1 MKPTSATGFA
11 FLSLATVA
19 FAQLDVPAVVAPDA
33 ETDAAKTQEAAET
46 TDDAPEVELP
56 EGAVPAPA
64 VQEADPALEGLTQE
78 ERQELKKILDDAS
91 RFIGGIR
98 LQEGLSKLIEAE
110 QIAPGLFQIY
120 NLRGAAYT
128 KMKDF
133 DTAREQF
140 EKAIASRPGIFHPQ
154 FNLAEIEFV
163 TDDYAGAEKSFKKL
177 LAEFPDMDL
186 GTKRL
191 LEFKIIICRL
201 KLGDPDG
208 AMAQLETFNYLD
220 DTPIYHL
227 GHAAV
232 AYSKEDTEDAE
243 AWMASANKI
252 YSAGQMEVFRD
263 SLIEAGWIDTL

>member
-1 MKPTSATGFA
+1 M
-11 FLSLATVA
+11 
-19 FAQLDVPAVVAPDA
+19 
-33 ETDAAKTQEAAET
+33 
-46 TDDAPEVELP
+46 
-56 EGAVPAPA
+56 
-64 VQEADPALEGLTQE
+64 QEADPALADLTLE
-78 ERQELKKILDDAS
+78 ERKELGKILDDAS

-98 LQEGLSKLIEAE
+98 LQEGLSKLLDAE

-133 DTAREQF
+133 ETARGNF
-140 EKAIASRPGIFHPQ
+140 EKAISLRPSIFHPQ

-163 TDDYAGAEKSFKKL
+163 TGDYANSEKAFKKL
-177 LAEFPDMDL
+177 ITDFPEMDL

-191 LEFKIIICRL
+191 LEFKLIVCRL
-201 KLGDPDG
+201 KLDDIEG
-208 AMAQLETFNYLD
+208 AKAQLDTFNYLD

-232 AYSKEDTEDAE
+232 AYAEEDSEDAE
-243 AWMASANKI
+243 SWMTSANRI
-252 YSAGQMEVFRD
+252 YSAGQVEVFRD

>member
-1 MKPTSATGFA
+1 MKTTSATGFA
-11 FLSLATVA
+11 FLSLATIA
-19 FAQLDVPAVVAPDA
+19 LAQLETADTPEVAP
-33 ETDAAKTQEAAET
+33 K
-46 TDDAPEVELP
+46 VELP
-56 EGAVPAPA
+56 EGSVTPAEKL
-64 VQEADPALEGLTQE
+64 EADPAIENLTQE
-78 ERQELKKILDDAS
+78 EQQELSKILDDAS

-98 LQEGLSKLIEAE
+98 LQEGLSKLLDAE
-110 QIAPGLFQIY
+110 QIAPDLFQIS

-133 DTAREQF
+133 ETARKHF
-140 EKAIASRPGIFHPQ
+140 KKAISLRSGVFHPQ

-163 TDDYAGAEKSFKKL
+163 TEEYTKSEKSFKTL
-177 LAEFPDMDL
+177 LTDFPKMDL

-201 KLGDPDG
+201 KQNDIEG
-208 AMAQLETFNYLD
+208 AKAQLNTFTYLD

-232 AYSKEDTEDAE
+232 AYAKEDSQDAE
-243 AWMASANKI
+243 SWIASANKI
-252 YSAGQMEVFRD
+252 YSAGQLEIFRD

>member
-1 MKPTSATGFA
+1 MKTTSATGFA

-19 FAQLDVPAVVAPDA
+19 FAQVDAPEVESP
-33 ETDAAKTQEAAET
+33 ETPEVEV
-46 TDDAPEVELP
+46 APEVELP
-56 EGAVPAPA
+56 EGKVPSAK
-64 VQEADPALEGLTQE
+64 VQEADPALADLTQE
-78 ERQELKKILDDAS
+78 QRQELKKLLDDAS

-98 LQEGLSKLIEAE
+98 LQEGLSKLLDAE
-110 QIAPGLFQIY
+110 KIAPGLFQIH

-133 DTAREQF
+133 ETARAQF
-140 EKAIASRPGIFHPQ
+140 VKAIALRPGIFHPQ

-163 TDDYAGAEKSFKKL
+163 TDEYAKAEKDFKKL
-177 LAEFPDMDL
+177 LTDFPSMDL

-191 LEFKIIICRL
+191 LEFKLIICRL
-201 KLGDPDG
+201 KLDDLEG
-208 AMAQLETFNYLD
+208 AKAQLETFNYLD

-227 GHAAV
+227 GHAAI
-232 AYSKEDTEDAE
+232 AYSKDDSEDAE
-243 AWMASANKI
+243 SWMASANKI